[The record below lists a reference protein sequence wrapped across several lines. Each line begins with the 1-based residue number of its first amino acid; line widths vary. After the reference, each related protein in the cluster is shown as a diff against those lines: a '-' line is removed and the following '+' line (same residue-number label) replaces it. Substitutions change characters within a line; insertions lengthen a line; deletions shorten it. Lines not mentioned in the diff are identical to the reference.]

1 MTVKISITPSGHS
14 YDADPAQTVLQ
25 SALDAGF
32 ILPYGCRN
40 GACGTCKGRILSGD
54 FDLGDFQDNALT
66 AEDRARGYALF
77 CCAKPR
83 TDLTIECR
91 EVGSLR
97 DIPIRTLPCRVQK
110 IERPAEDVSIL
121 YLKLPANE
129 RLQFLPG
136 QYIDFL
142 LKDGRRRS
150 FSLANAPHDDE
161 FLQLHIRHVP
171 GGQFTDHVFGAMKE
185 RDILR
190 LEGPLG
196 SFYLREDE
204 KSGKKPILLLAGG
217 TGFAPIKAIV
227 EHAVA
232 ETNARPMHIYWG
244 GRQRADLYLLQLAEQ
259 WPVEHA
265 HIRFTPVLSDATTAD
280 RWQGRRGLVHEAAMA
295 DHPDLSEHQA
305 YVCGSPAMVAAA
317 RRDFVARCRLPA
329 EEFFADSF
337 EFAADTLNAMVTS
350 PHPASSADALSLPSG
365 S

>member
-1 MTVKISITPSGHS
+1 MGFQVSVEPGRHS
-14 YDADPAQTVLQ
+14 FQAESDETILEA
-25 SALDAGF
+25 ALRQGLS
-32 ILPYGCRN
+32 LPYGCRN
-40 GACGTCKGRILSGD
+40 GFCGSCRGKVLTGGVEHGAAPVEVLS
-54 FDLGDFQDNALT
+54 NA
-66 AEDRARGYALF
+66 DRAAGFALF
-77 CCAKPR
+77 CCAMAR
-83 TDLTIECR
+83 SDLRIESR
-91 EVGSLR
+91 EVRSFE
-97 DIPIRTLPCRVQK
+97 DIPIRTLPARVQ
-110 IERPAEDVSIL
+110 RLTRAAPDVMIVE
-121 YLKLPANE
+121 LKLAANE
-129 RLQFLPG
+129 RLQFLAG
-136 QYIDFL
+136 QYVDIL
-142 LKDGRRRS
+142 LKDGRRRA
-150 FSLANAPHDDE
+150 FSLANAPHADTC
-161 FLQLHIRHVP
+161 LQLHIRHAP
-171 GGQFTDHVFGAMKE
+171 GGQFTTQVFETMKE

-190 LEGPLG
+190 LRGPLG
-196 SFYLREDE
+196 TFILREE
-204 KSGKKPILLLAGG
+204 SPKPMLLIAGG

-280 RWQGRRGLVHEAAMA
+280 RWNGRRGLVHEVAMA

-317 RRDFVARCRLPA
+317 KRDFVARCRLPA

-350 PHPASSADALSLPSG
+350 PHPAISADALSLPSG